1 MFFLVYHSPPR
12 FNPLPLTPEALIA
25 LGLVPVALI
34 PTALIVGSLLEFA
47 RRSFQVSRVA
57 KNPDAG
63 HQ

>member
-1 MFFLVYHSPPR
+1 MYNSPPR
-12 FNPLPLTPEALIA
+12 FNPLPLTPEAFIA

-34 PTALIVGSLLEFA
+34 PTALMVGSLAEFA
-47 RRSFQVSRVA
+47 RRSFRVSRAA